1 MKTNPNLEDNIG
13 VPFVIRLKIMTG
25 QKWKELEMFKF
36 EILNTKIICHKG
48 FYQQLTLCSNTYI
61 SKGDTMLGTK
71 IIELKQMQSP
81 CQAKTT

>member
-13 VPFVIRLKIMTG
+13 VPFGIRLKIMTG

-48 FYQQLTLCSNTYI
+48 LNEQLTHIPRISWFDCNDNT
-61 SKGDTMLGTK
+61 
-71 IIELKQMQSP
+71 P
-81 CQAKTT
+81 HF

>member
-48 FYQQLTLCSNTYI
+48 LYQQLTHIPRI
-61 SKGDTMLGTK
+61 SWFNCNDN
-71 IIELKQMQSP
+71 P
-81 CQAKTT
+81 PHF